1 MVVTCPFCE
10 KMYEVRLLYRP
21 SELAGLLRVS
31 PRTIHLWIRKGI
43 IRARVWVRGSRKL
56 RYVIDYK
63 AVEDF
68 LDSHFPN
75 VKDLSPTSK
84 SDMARTAYK
93 IRFWN
98 QVAANEAR
106 AKRWKQQIDP

>member
-21 SELAGLLRVS
+21 EDLASLLRVS
-31 PRTIHLWIRKGI
+31 RRTIYVWIKKGI
-43 IRARVWVRGSRKL
+43 IRARIWVRGTRKL
-56 RYVIDYK
+56 RYVVDYK
-63 AVEDF
+63 EVERF
-68 LDSHFPN
+68 LDEHFPSLQ
-75 VKDLSPTSK
+75 DLSPTSK
-84 SDMARTAYK
+84 SDMARIAYK

-106 AKRWKQQIDP
+106 SKRWK